1 MKPERIEEFLRRA
14 PADEPIFVTPSA
26 AGDRRVS
33 RVKVSGRPAG
43 AIGLAVAG
51 IAVIAVLAAG
61 SWLGGRPGS
70 GGSPGLA
77 GASQDAGYTEYCGGA
92 TVTPA
97 DIAATP
103 QPLTIDEQ
111 AVIATA
117 VRRAPT
123 LLPATSW
130 HRYDGTNGAETFVAA
145 GTPNQVRRFVFINA
159 GQAVDGTFELTS
171 FGDCEPVGR
180 GVGGLKKMSWTLEI
194 DPLDPPTVT
203 TTVLHGYVETSV
215 VETVAGYTVTY
226 GQVVT
231 IAFWTRTLPVASGR
245 IVTLEGVLHQVT
257 VQLAEPL
264 GGRDVYDGV
273 LEHSVATSPP
283 ISLGY

>member
-1 MKPERIEEFLRRA
+1 
-14 PADEPIFVTPSA
+14 
-26 AGDRRVS
+26 
-33 RVKVSGRPAG
+33 
-43 AIGLAVAG
+43 LAVAG

-70 GGSPGLA
+70 GESPGSA

-92 TVTPA
+92 TVTAA

-103 QPLTIDEQ
+103 RQLTTDEQ
-111 AVIATA
+111 AIIAAA
-117 VRRAPT
+117 VGRAPT

-145 GTPNQVRRFVFINA
+145 GTPNQVRRFVFIDA

-180 GVGGLKKMSWTLEI
+180 GVGGLKKMSWMLEI
-194 DPLDPPTVT
+194 DPLNPPTAT
-203 TTVLHGYVETSV
+203 TTVLHGYVLTSKSETI
-215 VETVAGYTVTY
+215 AGYTVTY
-226 GQVVT
+226 GQAVT
-231 IAFWTRTLPVASGR
+231 IAFWTRALPVPSGEPV
-245 IVTLEGVLHQVT
+245 IDIEDMPSVT

-264 GGRDVYDGV
+264 GGHEVVDGV
-273 LEHSVATSPP
+273 LEHAIETWPP
-283 ISLGY
+283 LPSGS